1 MEKEIKENK
10 MSDDYRILSEKYELL
25 LKANEEIIE
34 RHNKE
39 THLHRKHETL
49 LKEMGGLTKIGVWE
63 LDIESGSL
71 FWTDEVK
78 LIHDVDLSYQPEL
91 EAALNFY
98 VPESRVKV
106 EEAIAR
112 SIKTGE
118 VFDLEL
124 ELLTAKEV
132 RKQVRVIGRTDLE
145 AGMVYGTI
153 QDITEQKLI
162 HDAQLF
168 LINSR
173 YLENRET
180 FFESLARF
188 LSESLNMEFVCID
201 RLTGGNLAARTL
213 AMYYKGKFD
222 DNIEYTL
229 KETPC
234 GEVVGKNICYYP
246 KGVRNLFPYDQALQD
261 MSAESYVG
269 TTLWSSDGKPIGLI
283 AVIGEKPLEDHH
295 LVETILNLV
304 STRAAGELERS
315 EVEYQLKLRREELEK
330 QISLKDRFFSII
342 AHDLRSPFHVFL
354 NLTEIMAYEGEELKL
369 SEMLQLSKDLNH
381 SAKNLFNLLNNLLE
395 WSKLQQGMLTFNS
408 EKIHLNELIQQHVD
422 LLMEQGNQ
430 KDINITTDLVEGV
443 EVEGDRNMLNSIVLN
458 LLSNALKF
466 SNKGS
471 TILIKTRLREDNLVE
486 VKVQD
491 QGIGIPESILDKLFK
506 IEEKTGRP
514 GTAGEKSSGLGLLL
528 CKEFVEKHGGKI
540 WIESTTGKGSSFFFT
555 IKKTAE

>member
-1 MEKEIKENK
+1 MQENK
-10 MSDDYRILSEKYELL
+10 ISEEYNVLREKYELL

-34 RHNKE
+34 RQNKE
-39 THLHRKHETL
+39 THLHMKHEIL
-49 LKEMGGLTKIGVWE
+49 LKEMGSLTKIGAWE
-63 LDIESGSL
+63 LDLEAGLL
-71 FWTDEVK
+71 FWTDEVR
-78 LIHDVDLSYQPEL
+78 LIHDVHLSYQPEL
-91 EAALNFY
+91 VTALDFY
-98 VPESRVKV
+98 IPESKARV
-106 EEAIAR
+106 EEGITR
-112 SIKTGE
+112 SIETGE
-118 VFDLEL
+118 VFDMEL
-124 ELLTAKEV
+124 ELVSAKGV
-132 RKQVRVIGRTDLE
+132 RKHVRVIVRTDIE

-162 HDAQLF
+162 HDTQLF

-173 YLENRET
+173 YHEKRET

-188 LSESLNMEFVCID
+188 LSESLSMEFVCID

-213 AMYYKGKFD
+213 AMYYNGKFD

-229 KETPC
+229 KDTPC

-246 KGVRNLFPYDQALQD
+246 KGVRHLFPYDQALQD

-269 TTLWSSDGKPIGLI
+269 ATLWSSEGKPIGLI

-330 QISLKDRFFSII
+330 QISLKDKFFSII
-342 AHDLRSPFHVFL
+342 AHDLRNPFHAFL

-369 SEMLQLSKDLNH
+369 SEIMQLSKDLNN

-395 WSKLQQGMLTFNS
+395 WSKLQQGILTFNA
-408 EKIHLNELIQQHVD
+408 EKILINELIDHHVE
-422 LLMEQGNQ
+422 LLQEQCNQ
-430 KDINITTDLVEGV
+430 KDIKIVTGLVEGV
-443 EVEGDRNMLNSIVLN
+443 AVEGDRNMLNSVVLN

-466 SNKGS
+466 SNKGG
-471 TILIKTRLREDNLVE
+471 TILIKTALREDNFVE
-486 VKVQD
+486 VQVRD
-491 QGIGIPESILDKLFK
+491 EGIGIPDYILEKLFK

-528 CKEFVEKHGGKI
+528 CKEFVEKHGGKL
-540 WIESTTGKGSSFFFT
+540 WVESTLGKGSTFFFT
-555 IKKTAE
+555 IKRSE

>member
-1 MEKEIKENK
+1 MQENELLAEYK
-10 MSDDYRILSEKYELL
+10 ILREKYELL
-25 LKANEEIIE
+25 LKSHEDIIE
-34 RHNKE
+34 QHKNE
-39 THLHRKHETL
+39 MILHRKHVTL
-49 LKEMGGLTKIGVWE
+49 LKEMGWLTKIGAWE
-63 LDIESGSL
+63 LDIETKSL
-71 FWTDEVK
+71 LWTDEVRA
-78 LIHDVDLSYQPEL
+78 IHDVEMSYHPEL
-91 EAALNFY
+91 EAGLKFY
-98 VPESRVKV
+98 VPESRVRV
-106 EEAIAR
+106 EEALSH

-124 ELLTAKEV
+124 EQISAKGI
-132 RKQVRVIGRTDLE
+132 RKQVRAIGRADLD
-145 AGMVYGTI
+145 AGVIYGTF

-162 HDAQLF
+162 QDTQLF

-246 KGVRNLFPYDQALQD
+246 KGVRHLFPYDQALQD
-261 MSAESYVG
+261 MTAESYVG

-315 EVEYQLKLRREELEK
+315 EVEYQLKLRQEELKK
-330 QISLKDRFFSII
+330 QISLKDKFFSII
-342 AHDLRSPFHVFL
+342 AHDLRNPFHAFL
-354 NLTEIMAYEGEELKL
+354 NLTEIMAYEGEELTV
-369 SEMLQLSKDLNH
+369 SEMLKLSKDLNR
-381 SAKNLFNLLNNLLE
+381 SAKGLFNLLNNLLD
-395 WSKLQQGMLTFNS
+395 WAKLQQGMITFKP
-408 EKIHLNELIQQHVD
+408 EKIPLNELIEQHVE
-422 LLMEQGNQ
+422 LLKEQGNQ
-430 KDINITTDLVEGV
+430 KDIKIATDLADDVV
-443 EVEGDRNMLNSIVLN
+443 VDGDRNMLNSVVLN

-466 SNKGS
+466 SNRGT
-471 TILIKTRLREDNLVE
+471 TILVKTGLTEENMVQVLV
-486 VKVQD
+486 KD
-491 QGIGIPESILDKLFK
+491 KGIGIPADILQNLFK
-506 IEEKTGRP
+506 IGEKTGRL
-514 GTAGEKSSGLGLLL
+514 GTAGERSSGLGLLL
-528 CKEFVEKHGGKI
+528 CKEFIEKHGGRL
-540 WIESTTGKGSSFFFT
+540 WIESSIGEGSTFFFT
-555 IKKTAE
+555 LRRDEL

>member
-63 LDIESGSL
+63 LDIDSGSL